1 MVCIHIAI
9 EAYKKMKKEE
19 HRERERSQGIGIGGE
34 LRGRLSTKYDAW
46 MRSDNRM
53 IAGLTI
59 LDKSAS
65 SGTAV

>member
-1 MVCIHIAI
+1 
-9 EAYKKMKKEE
+9 MKKEE